1 MGLSCSCDDFDKSDF
16 ERWWEPGGKSVP
28 PAWSRCCEC
37 NAPLPPEKHD
47 CIVHMEVY
55 DPGEIEPLHTMA
67 AFGGKLFIAFALFGL
82 IGHIETHLMEAI
94 IRAVD
99 IIGPRAKRIGWAIIL
114 PFWIVAMVVLAP
126 ILFRG
131 ADAEVEKDG

>member
-1 MGLSCSCDDFDKSDF
+1 MPSDALIQ
-16 ERWWEPGGKSVP
+16 RLGSAVLARAKAAMPDRLMIIKTTARLVIGGAALLFS
-28 PAWSRCCEC
+28 S
-37 NAPLPPEKHD
+37 
-47 CIVHMEVY
+47 EVTV
-55 DPGEIEPLHTMA
+55 EPLHTMA

-94 IRAVD
+94 IRVVD

-114 PFWIVAMVVLAP
+114 PFWIVAMMVLAP

>member
-1 MGLSCSCDDFDKSDF
+1 MKALMQRLGSAVLARAKAAMPDRLMIIKTTA
-16 ERWWEPGGKSVP
+16 RLVIGGAALLFS
-28 PAWSRCCEC
+28 S
-37 NAPLPPEKHD
+37 
-47 CIVHMEVY
+47 EVTV
-55 DPGEIEPLHTMA
+55 EPLHTMA

-126 ILFRG
+126 LLFRDV
-131 ADAEVEKDG
+131 DAEVEKVADLHKKNA